1 MKDNFVKVVFVV
13 DESGSMYYNKQD
25 VIGGFA
31 SFIEEQKK
39 VNTGNI
45 NISLYTFS
53 NYVEKICSNASLD
66 TVVMLDENTYKP
78 IGSTALYDALGTAI
92 DETGAELRD
101 MKEEDRPSKVLVIV
115 MTDGEENSSRNYSA
129 SKVKDMIAEQ
139 EEKYSWKFI
148 YMGADITNFA
158 DSAILG
164 LRTNISYDSRNTTMA
179 YNAVADMAMKYRTCS
194 LSAADASVDDI
205 VRNMND
211 EYQKTHQ
218 S

>member
-1 MKDNFVKVVFVV
+1 
-13 DESGSMYYNKQD
+13 
-25 VIGGFA
+25 
-31 SFIEEQKK
+31 
-39 VNTGNI
+39 
-45 NISLYTFS
+45 
-53 NYVEKICSNASLD
+53 
-66 TVVMLDENTYKP
+66 
-78 IGSTALYDALGTAI
+78 
-92 DETGAELRD
+92 
-101 MKEEDRPSKVLVIV
+101 